1 MGHVM
6 KDFVAGTFLVA
17 AGLMAGAAVLIVFFI
32 LGLLFHVLAFV
43 ASGLFFLVLVASAVW
58 FVGFAYR
65 KAKEIK
71 KR

>member
-1 MGHVM
+1 MGHVL

-17 AGLMAGAAVLIVFFI
+17 AGLLAGIAVLIVFFI
-32 LGLLFHVLAFV
+32 LGLFFHILAFL
-43 ASGLFFLVLVASAVW
+43 ASALFFVMLLVLAVW

-71 KR
+71 RQ